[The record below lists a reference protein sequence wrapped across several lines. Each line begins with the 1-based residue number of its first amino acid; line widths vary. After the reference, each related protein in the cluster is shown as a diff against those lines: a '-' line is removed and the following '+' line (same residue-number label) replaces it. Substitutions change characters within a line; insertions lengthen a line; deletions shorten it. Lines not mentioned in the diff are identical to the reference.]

1 MQAFPN
7 LLGQSKAVELLLQA
21 IALNRIAPAYLFC
34 GSSGIGRTIAAK
46 NFTQLLLTNG
56 LSPAK
61 QHLASRKLETGNHPD
76 LLWVEPTFL
85 KGAELYTIAQAAE
98 QGLQYKTPPKIRIE
112 QIRQITQFLNRPVLE
127 ATRQVV
133 IIEDAQTMA
142 EAPANALLKTLEE
155 PGKATIILI
164 APDTDSLLTTL
175 VSRCQRIQFNRLCS
189 QDLSTILKA
198 NNYAAILEHPELM
211 AIAQGSPGQAI
222 AAWSQLQLIPD
233 ELLQQLK
240 RLRSARREASAK
252 AHCTLV
258 VYRSA
263 YPLGYPE
270 GSPQTPLAALNLAQA
285 ITTQLDSSA
294 QLWLVDYLQA
304 YYWQQ
309 NQQLELMETWEK
321 TRQYLLSYVQPRLVW
336 ECALLNLI
344 SNF

>member
-1 MQAFPN
+1 MTAFQN
-7 LLGQSKAVELLLQA
+7 LLGQSKAVEFMLQA

-56 LSPAK
+56 LSLEK

-76 LLWVEPTFL
+76 LLWVEPTFI
-85 KGAELYTIAQAAE
+85 KGEELYTAAQSAE

-112 QIRQITQFLNRPVLE
+112 QIRQITQFLNRPALE

-164 APDTDSLLTTL
+164 AHDTDSLLTTL

-222 AAWSQLQLIPD
+222 AAWEQLQLIPD

-240 RLRSARREASAK
+240 QA
-252 AHCTLV
+252 
-258 VYRSA
+258 
-263 YPLGYPE
+263 
-270 GSPQTPLAALNLAQA
+270 PQTPLAALNLAQA
-285 ITTQLDSSA
+285 ITTQLDSLA

-344 SNF
+344 SDL

>member
-7 LLGQSKAVELLLQA
+7 LLGQSKALELLLQA

-56 LSPAK
+56 LSLEK

-85 KGAELYTIAQAAE
+85 KGEQLYTATEAAE

-112 QIRQITQFLNRPVLE
+112 QIRQITQFLNRPALE

-164 APDTDSLLTTL
+164 APDPDSLLTTL

-240 RLRSARREASAK
+240 RLRSA
-252 AHCTLV
+252 
-258 VYRSA
+258 
-263 YPLGYPE
+263 YPE
-270 GSPQTPLAALNLAQA
+270 GSPKTPLEALNLAQA

-344 SNF
+344 SNC

>member
-1 MQAFPN
+1 MNAFEN
-7 LLGQSKAVELLLQA
+7 LLGQSRAVELLQQA
-21 IALNRIAPAYLFC
+21 IAKERIAPAYLFC

-56 LSPAK
+56 LSPEK
-61 QHLASRKLETGNHPD
+61 QHLACRKLHTGNHPD
-76 LLWVEPTFL
+76 LLWVEPTFI
-85 KGAELYTIAQAAE
+85 KGNELYTAAQATE

-155 PGKATIILI
+155 PVNATLILI
-164 APDTDSLLTTL
+164 APDPESLLTTL
-175 VSRCQRIQFNRLCS
+175 VSRCQRIQFNPLS
-189 QDLSTILKA
+189 LQDLSAILQKQ
-198 NNYAAILEHPELM
+198 NYEAILEHPEII

-222 AAWSQLQLIPD
+222 VAWEQLQLIPD

-240 RLRSARREASAK
+240 QVPK
-252 AHCTLV
+252 
-258 VYRSA
+258 
-263 YPLGYPE
+263 
-270 GSPQTPLAALNLAQA
+270 TPLEALNLAQA

-294 QLWLVDYLQA
+294 QLWLVDYLQS

-309 NQQLELMETWEK
+309 NQQLKLMETWEK

-344 SNF
+344 SDL

>member
-21 IALNRIAPAYLFC
+21 IALNRITPAYLFC

-240 RLRSARREASAK
+240 RLRSARREAS
-252 AHCTLV
+252 
-258 VYRSA
+258 
-263 YPLGYPE
+263 PLGYPE
-270 GSPQTPLAALNLAQA
+270 GSPQTPLAAFNLAQA
-285 ITTQLDSSA
+285 ITTQLDSSV